1 MRVADREIVEAA
13 LHPRVPANREVRLVS
28 ANIKGAAMYATNTES
43 LISQFA
49 GWERHGQIVLA
60 SLRSARSGV
69 QNGVRC
75 DLIRE
80 IIAVDNVHP
89 RGKPCS
95 KRVPLSPYRLRRQ
108 RVVIPWNEK
117 YRRIRHTTRL
127 KSSCEP
133 FPKVRR
139 TIPIIEYISNT
150 KYRIHRIAAS
160 YIQDPRNDV
169 HTCPR
174 QLFLPLFREGRKAPA
189 KVPV

>member
-13 LHPRVPANREVRLVS
+13 LHARVPANREVRLVS
-28 ANIKGAAMYATNTES
+28 ANIKGAAMHATNTES

-49 GWERHGQIVLA
+49 GWERHRQIVLA
-60 SLRSARSGV
+60 SLRPARAGV

-75 DLIRE
+75 DLVRE

-89 RGKPCS
+89 HGKPCS

-117 YRRIRHTTRL
+117 YRRMRHTPRL
-127 KSSCEP
+127 KSHCEP
-133 FPKVRR
+133 FPKVGRR
-139 TIPIIEYISNT
+139 IRIFEYVSDT

-160 YIQDPRNDV
+160 YIEEARDDV
-169 HTCPR
+169 HTG
-174 QLFLPLFREGRKAPA
+174 Q
-189 KVPV
+189 